1 MADITAS
8 MVKELR
14 DRTGVG
20 MGKCKQALEVAGGD
34 IDLAIVNLRKEGMAS
49 AVKKEGRE
57 TKEGIIASAEKD
69 GVVSLLEVNT
79 ETDFVSR
86 NENFHAIVKGF
97 ALDAAK
103 NNVASLES
111 FLASPSTSGSTIEEV
126 RAGAIQS
133 LGENI
138 NIKRVSCFS
147 STDASLAV
155 YIHMGGKIGVLVE
168 IDGDTNQTELAK
180 EIALHVAAEDPKY
193 IDCSEVPEDVK
204 ANEKDIARAQVKG
217 KPDHIIDKILEGK
230 LGTFYDQTCLL
241 RQSFVKDS
249 SLSIS
254 DLLEKAGKEA
264 GKTLTIKRFVRWVM
278 GG

>member
-34 IDLAIVNLRKEGMAS
+34 IELAIVNLRKEGMAS

-57 TKEGIIASAEKD
+57 TKEGVIATAEHE

-86 NENFHAIVKGF
+86 NDSFHEIVKGL
-97 ALDAAK
+97 AVDAAK
-103 NNVASLES
+103 NKASSLEG
-111 FLASPSTSGSTIEEV
+111 FLSSKSSSGSTIEEA

-138 NIKRVSCFS
+138 KIKRVESFS
-147 STDASLAV
+147 PEGSSLAV
-155 YIHMGGKIGVLVE
+155 YIHMGGKIGVFVE
-168 IDGDTNQTELAK
+168 IDGDTNQAMLAK
-180 EIALHVAAEDPKY
+180 EIALHIAAEDPKY
-193 IDCSEVPEDVK
+193 IDVSEVPEDTK
-204 ANEKDIARAQVKG
+204 AKEKEIARAQVQG
-217 KPDHIIDKILEGK
+217 KPEHIIDKILEGK
-230 LGTFYDQTCLL
+230 LGAFYDQTCLL
-241 RQSFVKDS
+241 RQTFVKDS
-249 SLSIS
+249 SSKIS

-264 GKTLTIKRFVRWVM
+264 GKTLTIKRFARWVM
-278 GG
+278 GN